1 MRLRD
6 RVRRVFGLVAG
17 GAGLMVTSAPS
28 VGRSLRPRSREPV
41 EPVVPVPGA
50 PQAVRTA
57 ARHRGALIGVGLAL
71 VALGALAFL
80 YVSGR
85 LSEAVPVIA
94 VGSDVERGAVLTEA
108 DLTTAAVA
116 PDPALT
122 PVSADRMGEVI
133 GLRAA
138 ADLVAGSLLT
148 EASVTASV
156 VPAAG
161 EAVVGVALS
170 PGQMPGEPLLPGDV
184 VAIVETP
191 GPGESASSSPA
202 VVEARVLRTYAGAGT
217 FDQTVVDVLVP
228 AERAPELT
236 ARVATGRIGV
246 VLMSRER

>member
-1 MRLRD
+1 
-6 RVRRVFGLVAG
+6 
-17 GAGLMVTSAPS
+17 
-28 VGRSLRPRSREPV
+28 
-41 EPVVPVPGA
+41 VVPVPGA
-50 PQAVRTA
+50 PHAVRTS
-57 ARHRGALIGVGLAL
+57 ARHRGALVGVGLAL

-85 LSEAVPVIA
+85 LSEALPVIA
-94 VGSDVERGAVLTEA
+94 VAVDVERGAVLTEA

-122 PVSADRMGEVI
+122 PVSVDRMGEVI

-170 PGQMPGEPLLPGDV
+170 PGQMPGEPLLPGDM

-191 GPGESASSSPA
+191 GPSEQASASPA
-202 VVEARVLRTYAGAGT
+202 VVEATVLRTHVGAGT

>member
-1 MRLRD
+1 
-6 RVRRVFGLVAG
+6 
-17 GAGLMVTSAPS
+17 LMVTSAPS
-28 VGRSLRPRSREPV
+28 VGRSPRPRSREPV

-50 PQAVRTA
+50 PHAVRTS
-57 ARHRGALIGVGLAL
+57 ARHRGALVGVGLAL

-94 VGSDVERGAVLTEA
+94 VAVDVERGAVLTEV

-122 PVSADRMGEVI
+122 PVSADRMDEVI

-138 ADLVAGSLLT
+138 ADLVAGSLVT
-148 EASVTASV
+148 EASFTVSV

-170 PGQMPGEPLLPGDV
+170 PDQMPGEPLLPGDV

-191 GPGESASSSPA
+191 GPSEQASVRCPA
-202 VVEARVLRTYAGAGT
+202 FSGQRILR
-217 FDQTVVDVLVP
+217 
-228 AERAPELT
+228 
-236 ARVATGRIGV
+236 
-246 VLMSRER
+246 

>member
-1 MRLRD
+1 
-6 RVRRVFGLVAG
+6 
-17 GAGLMVTSAPS
+17 MVTSAPS
-28 VGRSLRPRSREPV
+28 VGRSPRPRSR

-94 VGSDVERGAVLTEA
+94 VAVDVERGAVLTEA

-122 PVSADRMGEVI
+122 PVSADRMDEVI

-148 EASVTASV
+148 EAAVTASV

-191 GPGESASSSPA
+191 GPGESAASSPA
-202 VVEARVLRTYAGAGT
+202 VVVATVLRTYAGAGT
-217 FDQTVVDVLVP
+217 FDQTVVDVVVP